1 MDRDSNANLYVI
13 KAGALTDSLRKTVEA
28 KELLQQQKA
37 ATVNEAVRRV
47 GMSRSVFYKYRDSIF
62 PFHEKSRGKTVT
74 IGLVLVDKPGVL
86 SGVLELIARAGGNVL
101 TINQDLPADG
111 TANVSVSVR
120 TVKMRAGME
129 ALVDRLAAGR
139 GVQQVRILA
148 QE

>member
-1 MDRDSNANLYVI
+1 MDRDSSANLYVI

-74 IGLVLVDKPGVL
+74 LGLVLVDKPGVL
-86 SGVLELIARAGGNVL
+86 SVVLEQVARVGGNVL
-101 TINQDLPADG
+101 TINQDLPNDG
-111 TANVSVSVR
+111 TASVSLSIR
-120 TVKMRAGME
+120 TAKMRAGIE
-129 ALVDRLAAGR
+129 ALVSKLAATR
-139 GVQQVRILA
+139 GVQEVRIQA